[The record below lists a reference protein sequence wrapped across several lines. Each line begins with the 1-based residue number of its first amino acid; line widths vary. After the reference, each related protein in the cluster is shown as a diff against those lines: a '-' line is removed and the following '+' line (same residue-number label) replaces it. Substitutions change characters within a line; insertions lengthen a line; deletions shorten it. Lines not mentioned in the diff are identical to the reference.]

1 MWFQVS
7 DCRLNRVW
15 LKKCCEIINSFVLS
29 LKIYFWQLNFS
40 KLTIVLIS
48 KFHFNIGLLQF
59 WYPLKLESF
68 NYNTHVCLI
77 MAKCST
83 DKVII
88 PVVKY
93 TKSAGICKEDLL
105 TLNLTNTSYQNNWN
119 SAFFARQIYI
129 VWHSIGQKIIIRHDY
144 TCSNCCC
151 ISICPAKKSVLQLQW
166 RSLLA
171 LLWKYMYWDLN
182 RMRVHRKHINL

>member
-7 DCRLNRVW
+7 DCRLNCVW

-29 LKIYFWQLNFS
+29 LKIYVWQLNFC

-59 WYPLKLESF
+59 WYPLKLECF
-68 NYNTHVCLI
+68 NYNICLI

-129 VWHSIGQKIIIRHDY
+129 VWRSIGQRIIIRHDY

-151 ISICPAKKSVLQLQW
+151 IIF
-166 RSLLA
+166 
-171 LLWKYMYWDLN
+171 YMYQFALQKNQYCSYNEGVYW
-182 RMRVHRKHINL
+182 HCYESTCFEI

>member
-1 MWFQVS
+1 MKSSYYLFLVWKFTFGS
-7 DCRLNRVW
+7 SILN
-15 LKKCCEIINSFVLS
+15 
-29 LKIYFWQLNFS
+29 S

-59 WYPLKLESF
+59 WYPLKLECI
-68 NYNTHVCLI
+68 NYNICLI

-129 VWHSIGQKIIIRHDY
+129 VWRSIGQKIIIRHDY

-171 LLWKYMYWDLN
+171 LLLKYWDLN
-182 RMRVHRKHINL
+182 RMRIHRRHINL